1 MAVNINSL
9 KRQPSNLDYTHPTQ
23 FRFDILKLPNVEYT
37 ITSANVPGISM
48 SGDAILNTR
57 FKGVPFMGDTLIY
70 ETLNITFI
78 VQEDL
83 ANYRELHD
91 WITGIGFPKDNE
103 QFDNALRNEIQTKP
117 GALPVIPKQT
127 SNVRNAP
134 VVNPSVLTSNA
145 TMHILS
151 NKNNPKIRVNYRG
164 LYPSSLSG
172 VTYNTQDSTGEG
184 ITADVQFQFDL
195 YEFEVL

>member
-1 MAVNINSL
+1 M
-9 KRQPSNLDYTHPTQ
+9 
-23 FRFDILKLPNVEYT
+23 
-37 ITSANVPGISM
+37 TS
-48 SGDAILNTR
+48 D
-57 FKGVPFMGDTLIY
+57 
-70 ETLNITFI
+70 
-78 VQEDL
+78 
-83 ANYRELHD
+83 
-91 WITGIGFPKDNE
+91 
-103 QFDNALRNEIQTKP
+103 
-117 GALPVIPKQT
+117 
-127 SNVRNAP
+127 
-134 VVNPSVLTSNA
+134 A